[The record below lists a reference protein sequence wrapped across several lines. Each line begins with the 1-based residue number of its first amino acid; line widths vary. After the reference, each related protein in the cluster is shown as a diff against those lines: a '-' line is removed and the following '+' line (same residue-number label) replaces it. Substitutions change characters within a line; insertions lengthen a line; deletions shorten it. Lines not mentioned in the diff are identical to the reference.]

1 MKNFTWL
8 LRFLVPYKAGLA
20 LAVLLGFLAV
30 AANVGLMG
38 TSGYLIAAAALHPS
52 TILLLWVP
60 IVGVRFFGIARSVF
74 RYLERLASHDLTF
87 RILAQVRVWFY
98 DRLERLQGT
107 LLQEHRSSDVLAAAV
122 TDVESLQ
129 NLYLNVLAPPLV
141 AILVGLLSV
150 VLIARYSTLAGALFG
165 VCYAISG
172 GLVPWLSL
180 RLGEHAGVTQVSAR
194 TELQTQLGDALAGMT
209 ELLVDG
215 RAEAYLASL
224 EAKQK
229 QLTTAL
235 RQRNSIVSVSAGT
248 FVFITNVS
256 LWLTL
261 FLLIPLVRVQ
271 HVPGVEVPSLLFIVL
286 ASFEAVMPLPA
297 AMQALSETK
306 AAAKRIRE
314 FVQSDEA
321 DEPWTAFQVITRHS
335 EAKDGT
341 VEVSH
346 DDEAAADGTV
356 EVSHGHMETVG
367 AAVGVLGRLNKQ
379 PSPVLEIQDLR
390 VRYSPDETEALR
402 GIHLR
407 LQPRERMAVVG
418 ESGSGKS
425 TLIHALLRLCPYE
438 GHVFAD
444 GVDTSCFDD
453 EKVRNLF
460 SVVTQDAF
468 LFHVS
473 VADNLRL
480 AKPGASLEELR
491 QAVGTAQ
498 ALDLMEKLA
507 FGFETLVGENGTRFS
522 GGERQRLALA
532 RAVLR
537 DAPILLLDEP
547 TRGLDAVTEMRFL
560 EALWR
565 AAKDRSVLYITHRL
579 IGLEHMD
586 TILVMQNGQ
595 IVEQGAYHELAMR
608 RDSLFSQMLQLERSQ
623 LNIATNE

>member
-8 LRFLVPYKAGLA
+8 FRFLVPYKDRLA
-20 LAVLLGFLAV
+20 LAVLLGFLAI

-98 DRLERLQGT
+98 DRLERLQRT
-107 LLQEHRSSDVLAAAV
+107 LLQQHRSSDVLAAAV

-129 NLYLNVLAPPLV
+129 NLYLNVVAPPLV

-150 VLIARYSTLAGALFG
+150 ILIARYSTLAGVLFG
-165 VCYAISG
+165 VCYGISG

-180 RLGEHAGVTQVSAR
+180 RLGERAGVTQVSAR
-194 TELQTQLGDALAGMT
+194 TELQAQLGDALAGMT

-215 RAEAYLASL
+215 RTEAYLARL
-224 EAKQK
+224 EEKQK

-235 RQRNSIVSVSAGT
+235 RQRNTIVSVSAGT
-248 FVFITNVS
+248 FVFITNAS

-306 AAAKRIRE
+306 AAAKRIRK
-314 FVQSDEA
+314 FVQS
-321 DEPWTAFQVITRHS
+321 
-335 EAKDGT
+335 
-341 VEVSH
+341 
-346 DDEAAADGTV
+346 DEAAADGTV
-356 EVSHGHMETVG
+356 EFSGGHTETVG
-367 AAVGVLGRLNKQ
+367 AVGVLGRLTKQ
-379 PSPVLEIQDLR
+379 PPPVLEVQDLR
-390 VRYSPDETEALR
+390 VRYSPDEPEALR

-498 ALDLMEKLA
+498 ALDLMDKLT
-507 FGFETLVGENGTRFS
+507 FGFETVVGEGGTRFS

-532 RAVLR
+532 RAILR

-595 IVEQGAYHELAMR
+595 IVEQGTYHELAMR
-608 RDSLFSQMLQLERSQ
+608 PDSLFFQMLQLERNQ
-623 LNIATNE
+623 LNIATNA

>member
-8 LRFLVPYKAGLA
+8 FRFLVPYKDRLA
-20 LAVLLGFLAV
+20 LAVLLGFLAI

-98 DRLERLQGT
+98 DRLERLQRT
-107 LLQEHRSSDVLAAAV
+107 LLQQHRSSDVLAAAV

-129 NLYLNVLAPPLV
+129 NLYLNVVAPPLV

-150 VLIARYSTLAGALFG
+150 ILIARYSTLAGVLFG
-165 VCYAISG
+165 VCYGISG

-180 RLGEHAGVTQVSAR
+180 RLGERAGVTQVSAR
-194 TELQTQLGDALAGMT
+194 TELQAQLGDALAGMT

-215 RAEAYLASL
+215 RTEAYLARL
-224 EAKQK
+224 EEKQK

-235 RQRNSIVSVSAGT
+235 RQRNTIVSVSAGT
-248 FVFITNVS
+248 FVFITNAS

-314 FVQSDEA
+314 FVQSDE
-321 DEPWTAFQVITRHS
+321 V
-335 EAKDGT
+335 
-341 VEVSH
+341 
-346 DDEAAADGTV
+346 AADGTV
-356 EVSHGHMETVG
+356 AFSGGHTETVG
-367 AAVGVLGRLNKQ
+367 AVGVLGRLTKQ
-379 PSPVLEIQDLR
+379 PPPVLEVQDLR
-390 VRYSPDETEALR
+390 VRYSPDEPEALR

-491 QAVGTAQ
+491 LAVGTAQ
-498 ALDLMEKLA
+498 ALDLMDKLT
-507 FGFETLVGENGTRFS
+507 FGFETVVGEGGTRFS

-532 RAVLR
+532 RAILR

-595 IVEQGAYHELAMR
+595 IVEQGTYHELAMR
-608 RDSLFSQMLQLERSQ
+608 PDSLFFQMLQLERNQ
-623 LNIATNE
+623 LNIATNA